1 MCKLDGFI
9 LVLYCLCFYICRLF
23 VDMVGYG
30 VGWLVLLWQHVVC
43 SLFCT
48 QVCDPF
54 WVLIPKL
61 KESRGNTSVLTS
73 VLVAIGELAQVPGP
87 EMHTDDM
94 LQVCLVCL
102 VCLAC

>member
-1 MCKLDGFI
+1 
-9 LVLYCLCFYICRLF
+9 
-23 VDMVGYG
+23 MVGYG

-48 QVCDPF
+48 HCVPL

-73 VLVAIGELAQVPGP
+73 VLVAVGELAQVSES
-87 EMHTDDM
+87 EMAVYAGNLFSIIIDM
-94 LQVCLVCL
+94 LQVCL
-102 VCLAC
+102 AC

>member
-1 MCKLDGFI
+1 MGQ
-9 LVLYCLCFYICRLF
+9 
-23 VDMVGYG
+23 
-30 VGWLVLLWQHVVC
+30 GWLVLLWQHVVC
-43 SLFCT
+43 SLFAH
-48 QVCDPF
+48 VCVPL

-73 VLVAIGELAQVPGP
+73 VLVAVGELAQVPGP

-102 VCLAC
+102 AC